1 MLPMSE
7 SKKSK
12 ILTAARAVFLR
23 YGYKRISMNDIAEAA
38 GVSRPALY
46 LLFKNKEEIFI
57 GVFMQWVDETIAAC
71 KREMEKRE
79 TSEQKLMC
87 AFEIWAVHPFEMM
100 MRSPEAKELIE
111 CSFGFAQDSIK
122 QGYKIFEAAI
132 VPVVASL
139 AERHPAKARMA
150 PEQIA
155 HVLASAV
162 HGFKQTAAKPAEL
175 RLLIEELLVLSF
187 RLDHDAI
194 RGHGKIRRG
203 T

>member
-1 MLPMSE
+1 MSE
-7 SKKSK
+7 TKKSK
-12 ILTAARAVFLR
+12 ILTTTRSVFLR
-23 YGYKRISMNDIAEAA
+23 YGYKRVSMNDIAEAA

-46 LLFKNKEEIFI
+46 VLFRNKEEIFV
-57 GVFMQWVDETIAAC
+57 GVLMQWVDETVAAC
-71 KREMEKRE
+71 KREMEKCG

-87 AFEIWAVHPFEMM
+87 AFEIWAVQPFEMV

-111 CSFGFAQDSIK
+111 CSFEFAQDSLR
-122 QGYKIFEAAI
+122 QGYKIFETAI

-139 AERHPAKARMA
+139 AERHPAKTYMT

-162 HGFKQTAAKPAEL
+162 RGFKQTVSKPAEL
-175 RLLIEELLVLSF
+175 RLLIERLLVLSF
-187 RLDHDAI
+187 SLDHDTI
-194 RGHGKIRRG
+194 RRHGRIRRG

>member
-1 MLPMSE
+1 MSE
-7 SKKSK
+7 TKKSK
-12 ILTAARAVFLR
+12 ILTAARSVFLR

-38 GVSRPALY
+38 GVSRATLY
-46 LLFKNKEEIFI
+46 LLFKDKEQIFV

-71 KREMEKRE
+71 KREMEKCG

-100 MRSPEAKELIE
+100 IRSPEAKELIE

-139 AERHPAKARMA
+139 SERHPAKARMA
-150 PEQIA
+150 PAQIA

-187 RLDHDAI
+187 SLDHDAI
-194 RGHGKIRRG
+194 RGHRRIPRG